1 MLEIKKLC
9 IISMTLK
16 EKDGVKVKVL
26 VIQLCS
32 TVCNPKDCR
41 LPGSTVHGILQAR
54 ILEWVTVPFSRG
66 SSWPMNQTWVP
77 HIASGDVLLASFT
90 IWATREIPIGRNGHS
105 LKEIISEQVQQKL
118 PNWKSNRKKLN
129 KRILLSKKVNNFKD
143 VQHML

>member
-32 TVCNPKDCR
+32 TVCNPKDCS

-66 SSWPMNQTWVP
+66 SS
-77 HIASGDVLLASFT
+77 
-90 IWATREIPIGRNGHS
+90 
-105 LKEIISEQVQQKL
+105 
-118 PNWKSNRKKLN
+118 
-129 KRILLSKKVNNFKD
+129 
-143 VQHML
+143 